1 MVHFDKSWNFKTVE
15 LKRLTVYGI
24 FTKAQYT
31 SVQWIKS
38 LYGVGE
44 YYMNRILY
52 IILCMQWFRNFEV
65 YHEHISLGKGSHL
78 CAMNC
83 LWRLLLYS
91 HLEGGSRWCGVGQVV
106 LQRGHAPSDTKVS
119 ISWSNLHCIACSVLF
134 FSAMHQ
140 CRGSIYDHEYNT
152 LSIGHEFITQNVVS
166 KMAVVHL

>member
-1 MVHFDKSWNFKTVE
+1 MEYSPKLNIHLYSE
-15 LKRLTVYGI
+15 LSHYIELENI
-24 FTKAQYT
+24 I
-31 SVQWIKS
+31 WI
-38 LYGVGE
+38 E
-44 YYMNRILY
+44 YYISYYVCNGLEILKC
-52 IILCMQWFRNFEV
+52 IM
-65 YHEHISLGKGSHL
+65 SLGKGSHL

-106 LQRGHAPSDTKVS
+106 LQWGHAPSDTKVS
-119 ISWSNLHCIACSVLF
+119 ISWSNLHGIACSVLF

>member
-1 MVHFDKSWNFKTVE
+1 
-15 LKRLTVYGI
+15 
-24 FTKAQYT
+24 
-31 SVQWIKS
+31 
-38 LYGVGE
+38 
-44 YYMNRILY
+44 MNRILY

-91 HLEGGSRWCGVGQVV
+91 HLAGGSRWCGVGQVV

-119 ISWSNLHCIACSVLF
+119 ISWSNLHGIACSVLF

-152 LSIGHEFITQNVVS
+152 LNIGHEFITQNVVS
-166 KMAVVHL
+166 KMAVVHLYYWHYRKLLWQAMNKTNLQNQVDWCWHPSAQL